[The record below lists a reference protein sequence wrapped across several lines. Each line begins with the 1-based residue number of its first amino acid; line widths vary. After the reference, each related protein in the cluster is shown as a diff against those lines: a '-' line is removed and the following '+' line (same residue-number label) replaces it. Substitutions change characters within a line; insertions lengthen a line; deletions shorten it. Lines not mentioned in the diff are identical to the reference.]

1 MKKIIIITEGKLGDN
16 FVGRIAKAYP
26 NDNVYD
32 IVCKSS
38 SIKKSN
44 EIFCR
49 YYYFDPTSRLNLS
62 KVISKSHILALI
74 VLKSKDETVEVY
86 RNLRRLHV
94 NLQIVIADFWN
105 LNLSE
110 DNLTLI
116 DTNSFLVNKF
126 FSMLPDVPVFAQ
138 QVGLGKGDIT
148 EVVVP
153 FGSAYAYRHISNI
166 EQKNWRIG
174 AIYRKNQIL
183 LPKPYLMIRPNDIL
197 LLIGQ
202 PIILKEVYRAIKRE
216 HGQFPAPYGKNI
228 LHIIDMKINSFDNVK
243 KEIEQSIYMHK
254 RLKDHFLFIKIIN
267 PNHFGIIKLSRDM
280 EQENVKIVIEYEK
293 YALDIK
299 LEQDVQQLNVGL
311 IIVNRFIF
319 AKRQNKIVLHSLKKP
334 ILKLGEKDVKKLKK
348 SAIILNENK
357 NIEVISSTI
366 FDISTQIALSVGLY
380 DIDPEGRDK
389 SHIVEHFENLAEI
402 YAKKI
407 DIIKSNK
414 NPLRQ
419 MQDNENFL
427 HFIPFTKNVVNSSII
442 DLFFPNVEKL
452 YQFLDDYNQIFIPVL

>member
-1 MKKIIIITEGKLGDN
+1 
-16 FVGRIAKAYP
+16 
-26 NDNVYD
+26 
-32 IVCKSS
+32 
-38 SIKKSN
+38 
-44 EIFCR
+44 
-49 YYYFDPTSRLNLS
+49 
-62 KVISKSHILALI
+62 
-74 VLKSKDETVEVY
+74 
-86 RNLRRLHV
+86 
-94 NLQIVIADFWN
+94 
-105 LNLSE
+105 
-110 DNLTLI
+110 
-116 DTNSFLVNKF
+116 
-126 FSMLPDVPVFAQ
+126 
-138 QVGLGKGDIT
+138 
-148 EVVVP
+148 
-153 FGSAYAYRHISNI
+153 
-166 EQKNWRIG
+166 
-174 AIYRKNQIL
+174 
-183 LPKPYLMIRPNDIL
+183 
-197 LLIGQ
+197 
-202 PIILKEVYRAIKRE
+202 
-216 HGQFPAPYGKNI
+216 
-228 LHIIDMKINSFDNVK
+228 
-243 KEIEQSIYMHK
+243 
-254 RLKDHFLFIKIIN
+254 
-267 PNHFGIIKLSRDM
+267 M

-366 FDISTQIALSVGLY
+366 FDISTQIALSVVLY